1 MAALDAIAD
10 PIGLANRCDQ
20 ELDRRAG
27 PINRLWDYYRGEV
40 HVLFATAKFREA
52 FGQLLNEISDNWCA
66 VVVDSSVERLRV
78 TGFRFGKDETADE
91 DAWNIWQASQMD
103 ADQVQ
108 AHEEA
113 GVAGLCYLLVEPPA
127 DTDTDLPRISP
138 LSGLEA
144 ITVNA
149 PENRRRRIAGYRRF
163 VNELGIPEA
172 RLYLPDRALVLMSDP
187 DRAAKTD
194 IDGDHVEY
202 GNWEVVGDIANP
214 AGVVP
219 MVEMLNKPHLGRGGE
234 SDLDP
239 ILSKQDVI
247 NKFLVDAVVNSEF
260 SAYFQRWATGIELE
274 TDSRNRPVPPEQL
287 MSGVNSLFV
296 SENDQAKFGA
306 FPASDGKVFVALIE
320 MLVQHIAAQSRTP
333 PHYLTAGL
341 GQWPSAD
348 SLRASEEG
356 LVQKCRRKMLG
367 FGENHEETMRIS
379 FLMLG
384 DRDRGTAFQLETI
397 WDNPQRVSLAQITDA
412 AVKARQ
418 SLDVPRVATWRMI
431 GASPQEIDQWEH
443 ELEEERAAE
452 PPEPEVPAGPAA
464 PAPPAPPPGAT
475 VRAS

>member
-1 MAALDAIAD
+1 VAALDAIAD
-10 PIGLANRCDQ
+10 PISLADRCDR

-27 PINRLWDYYRGEV
+27 SLNRFWDYYRGEA

-52 FGQLLNEISDNWCA
+52 FGQLLNDISDNWCG
-66 VVVDSSVERLRV
+66 VVIDSAVERLRV
-78 TGFRFGKDETADE
+78 TGFRFGKDESADD
-91 DAWNIWQASQMD
+91 DAWDIWQSSQMD

-113 GVAGLCYLLVEPPA
+113 SITGLCYLLVEPPA
-127 DTDTDLPRISP
+127 ETDTGLPRISP
-138 LSGLEA
+138 LSPLEA

-149 PENRRRRIAGYRRF
+149 PENRRRRLAGYRRF
-163 VNELGIPEA
+163 VNEFGIPEA
-172 RLYLPDRALVLMSDP
+172 RLYLPDRALVLMTDP
-187 DRAAKTD
+187 DHLPAPSELD
-194 IDGDHVEY
+194 DGHVEF
-202 GNWEVVGDIANP
+202 GNWQVVGDIVNP

-219 MVEMLNKPHLGRGGE
+219 MVEMVNKPHLGRGGE
-234 SDLDP
+234 SDLQP

-247 NKFLVDAVVNSEF
+247 NKFVVDAVVNSEF

-274 TDSRNRPVPPEQL
+274 TDSHNRPVPPEQL
-287 MSGVNSLFV
+287 MAGVNSLFV
-296 SENDQAKFGA
+296 SENDNARYGA

-320 MLVQHIAAQSRTP
+320 MLVQHIAAQTRTP

-356 LVQKCRRKMLG
+356 LVQKCRRKILG
-367 FGENHEETMRIS
+367 FGENHEETMRIA
-379 FLMLG
+379 FLMRG
-384 DRDRGTAFQLETI
+384 DRERGTAFSLETL
-397 WDNPQRVSLAQITDA
+397 WDDPQRVSLAQITDA

-452 PPEPEVPAGPAA
+452 PEPEPVPPPTPVPAA
-464 PAPPAPPPGAT
+464 PAPGAT
-475 VRAS
+475 VAAS

>member
-1 MAALDAIAD
+1 VAALDAIAD
-10 PIGLANRCDQ
+10 PVRLADQCDR

-27 PINRLWDYYRGEV
+27 PMNRMWDYYRGEV
-40 HVLFATAKFREA
+40 HPLFVTLKFREA
-52 FGQLLNEISDNWCA
+52 FGQLLNEISDNWCG
-66 VVVDSSVERLRV
+66 VVIDSAVERLRV
-78 TGFRFGKDETADE
+78 TGFRFGADE
-91 DAWNIWQASQMD
+91 SADDDAWNIWQASQMD

-113 GVAGLCYLLVEPPA
+113 SITGLCYLLVEPPA
-127 DTDTDLPRISP
+127 DTDTGLPRISP
-138 LSGLEA
+138 LSPLEA

-149 PENRRRRIAGYRRF
+149 AANRRNRIAGYRRF

-187 DRAAKTD
+187 ERPRTELDD
-194 IDGDHVEY
+194 DHVEW
-202 GNWEVVGDIANP
+202 GRWEVVGEIDNP

-219 MVEMLNKPHLGRGGE
+219 MVSMINKAHLGRGGE
-234 SDLDP
+234 SDLLP
-239 ILSKQDVI
+239 VVGKQDI
-247 NKFLVDAVVNSEF
+247 IDKFLADAVVNSEF
-260 SAYFQRWATGIELE
+260 SAYFQRWATGIQLE
-274 TDSRNRPVPPEQL
+274 TDNRNRPVPPEQL

-296 SENDQAKFGA
+296 SENDAAKFGA

-320 MLVQHIAAQSRTP
+320 MLVQHIAAQTRTP

-367 FGENHEETMRIS
+367 FGESHEETMRIS

-384 DRDRGTAFQLETI
+384 DRERGTAYSLESI
-397 WDNPQRVSLAQITDA
+397 WDDPQRVSLAAVTDA
-412 AVKARQ
+412 AVKARV
-418 SLDVPRVATWRMI
+418 SLDVPRVAAWKMI
-431 GASPQEIDQWEH
+431 GASPQQIDEWEH

-452 PPEPEVPAGPAA
+452 PPEPPTPAT
-464 PAPPAPPPGAT
+464 PGALPVGT
-475 VRAS
+475 T

>member
-1 MAALDAIAD
+1 MAALDAIVD
-10 PIGLANRCDQ
+10 PISLADRCDR

-27 PINRLWDYYRGEV
+27 PLNRFWDYYRAEAQ
-40 HVLFATAKFREA
+40 VLYATVKFREA
-52 FGQLLNEISDNWCA
+52 FGRLLNEITDNWCG
-66 VVVDSSVERLRV
+66 VVIDSAVERLRV
-78 TGFRFGKDETADE
+78 TGFRFGADE
-91 DAWNIWQASQMD
+91 SADDDAWAIWQSSQMD

-113 GVAGLCYLLVEPPA
+113 SITGLCYLLVEPPA
-127 DTDTDLPRISP
+127 ETDTGLPRISP
-138 LSGLEA
+138 LSPLEA
-144 ITVNA
+144 VTVNA
-149 PENRRRRIAGYRRF
+149 PANRRRRIAGYRRF

-172 RLYLPDRALVLMSDP
+172 RVYLPDRAIVLMTDP
-187 DRAAKTD
+187 DRMPAPTD
-194 IDGDHVEY
+194 LDGDHVEY
-202 GNWEVVGDIANP
+202 GNWQVVGEIDNP

-219 MVEMLNKPHLGRGGE
+219 MVEMVNKSHLGRGGE
-234 SDLDP
+234 SDLQP

-274 TDSRNRPVPPEQL
+274 TDTRGKAVPPERL

-296 SENDQAKFGA
+296 SENDAAKFGA

-320 MLVQHIAAQSRTP
+320 MLVQHVAAQTRTP

-356 LVQKCRRKMLG
+356 LVQKCRRKILE
-367 FGENHEETMRIS
+367 FGEEHEESMRIS

-384 DRDRGTAFQLETI
+384 DTDRGHNYALETI
-397 WDNPQRVSLAQITDA
+397 WADPQRVSIAQITDA

-418 SLDVPRVATWRMI
+418 SLDVPRLATWRMI
-431 GASPQEIDQWEH
+431 GASPQEIDEWEE
-443 ELEEERAAE
+443 ELAEERAAE
-452 PPEPEVPAGPAA
+452 PPEPVAPAGPPA
-464 PAPPAPPPGAT
+464 PASPGAT
-475 VRAS
+475 VPAS